1 MILFSQYKHGNELLD
16 MLYQAET
23 PVSLAVLMD
32 KLHLSRRSI
41 MYIMENVNRELETR
55 QFLPIGNIKGMGYFL
70 SAAAKKALKGAS
82 LDVRREAALFLP
94 GQWEL
99 DSKALSPAEARLLLD
114 YIIITQEATSIS
126 ELMDIF
132 RVSRNTILSRLRML
146 EAYNQG
152 NMFHIAVTAKG
163 RIAAGEERAQRKWVL
178 ENFDRVLAVL
188 DRFYLLSYDEV
199 VFQEL
204 QAYEQASGNRFTE
217 DTRRSLKYF
226 LTWYVYRLSQRRR
239 LPEGTACAGE
249 SAGDTAWADHFLL
262 ARGVMSPAESAY
274 LAGVLSLYA
283 FSRMNS
289 NNELYATM
297 HRIAGAMTDQFF
309 LISGLRPGIHH
320 PMLVDSLAVH
330 LVSLCHR
337 VAAGM
342 RYHNPLL
349 EQIRT
354 SYQNLFM
361 ISRVAAQPL
370 TEYLG
375 QHLSDDEVA
384 LLTTY
389 FGSDIQYEQ
398 QGDEHRQIL
407 VVCSSGIGTSQF
419 LLMQLRE
426 RYPHLQFTG
435 PFRVSEYLH
444 LSFQEIGLILTTTP
458 LARKPEEPVPVLQIS
473 ALPTDYEW
481 ELLNRKLLS
490 AGFSVSAYHRGN
502 VQALMDLIGNYAR
515 IEDATGLSQG
525 LQAYFQEMQPRG
537 RKEADGTQEMAGLL
551 KYIQLFP
558 KEPMDWQTAVR
569 QAFRP
574 LQQHHFVHE
583 AYVDKIIALTQEH
596 GDYMLLGEGV
606 LLAHAKPEDGV
617 LSLSVAIAVCPEP
630 VRLSSGKCAQCIICL
645 APVDQSS
652 HLDFLAMLLEH
663 INQPGWCERLYQAGS
678 QAELE
683 EILQDFL

>member
-16 MLYQAET
+16 TLYQAES
-23 PVSLAVLMD
+23 PISLAVLMD

-41 MYIMENVNRELETR
+41 MYIMENVNRELVSR
-55 QFLPIGNIKGMGYFL
+55 RLLPIGNIKGMGYFL
-70 SAAAKKALKGAS
+70 SAAAKKALQGAS

-94 GQWEL
+94 MQWVL
-99 DSKALSPAEARLLLD
+99 DSKALSPEEDRLLLN
-114 YIIITQEATSIS
+114 YIIITQDTTSING
-126 ELMDIF
+126 LMDIF
-132 RVSRNTILSRLRML
+132 QASRNTILNRLRTL

-152 NMFHIAVTAKG
+152 NAFHVAVTAKG

-178 ENFDRVLAVL
+178 ENFERILAL
-188 DRFYLLSYDEV
+188 LGRFYLLSYDET

-226 LTWYVYRLSQRRR
+226 LTWYVYRLSRHR
-239 LPEGTACAGE
+239 LLPAKSGN
-249 SAGDTAWADHFLL
+249 AGDTVWADRFLQ
-262 ARGVMSPAESAY
+262 ARGVTSPAESAY

-289 NNELYATM
+289 TNELYETM
-297 HRIAGAMTDQFF
+297 HQIAGAMTDQFF

-320 PMLVDSLAVH
+320 LMMVDSLAVH

-337 VAAGM
+337 VEAGM

-370 TEYLG
+370 TDYLG
-375 QHLSDDEVA
+375 QRLSDDEVA

-458 LARKPEEPVPVLQIS
+458 LTRQPEEPVPILQIS

-515 IEDATGLSQG
+515 IEDESGLRQG
-525 LQAYFQEMQPRG
+525 LQAYFQDQQAKGKTDTVRSQ
-537 RKEADGTQEMAGLL
+537 EAAGLL
-551 KYIQLFP
+551 KYVQLFP

-569 QAFRP
+569 LAFRP

-583 AYVDKIIALTQEH
+583 AYVDKIIALTEEH

-663 INQPGWCERLYQAGS
+663 INQPGWCKQLYQAGT
-678 QAELE
+678 QEELE
-683 EILQDFL
+683 DILQDFL